1 MVGCKDVIKK
11 KKKKG
16 TDKDKTKDKPEW
28 VDALEKR
35 LVSVMESQNDML
47 LKRMSAMENKMNEKI
62 EAIKTEMHKSFE
74 RIKDVE
80 QKTNAME
87 LELREENK
95 NLKDQMMLMECK
107 LLDNYIR
114 FRGVPESEK
123 DVREEMVN
131 IISEFLEMPLD
142 DVERECDDIYRVN
155 SDFARVKKLP
165 RDIIVRV
172 ITHKMRNLIFNRHYQ
187 EPLEV
192 LGNRIKIWKELPKDL
207 IKQRKEFKKLIDKF
221 RQEQMQYRWEI
232 QYGVSFLCNNKR
244 FLIKTQTQMQE
255 FFTNAKDEPGK
266 SQVNQN
272 NHNGN

>member
-1 MVGCKDVIKK
+1 
-11 KKKKG
+11 
-16 TDKDKTKDKPEW
+16 
-28 VDALEKR
+28 
-35 LVSVMESQNDML
+35 ML

-62 EAIKTEMHKSFE
+62 EAIKTEMNKSFE

-232 QYGVSFLCNNKR
+232 QYGVSFLYNNKR